1 MIQHKKSRRP
11 WKLRSSA
18 ALGLLVLVSV
28 QSASSY
34 SVLTHEAIIDS
45 TWDSAIKPLLLR
57 QFPDSTTEELTQAHA
72 YAYGGSI
79 IQDLGYYPFGSKFYS
94 DLTHYVRSG
103 DFILNML
110 RESQDLDEYAFALG
124 ALAHYAA
131 DNEGHRMAV
140 NLSVPLLYPKLD
152 LRFGK
157 SVTYA
162 DDPFS
167 HLKTEFAFD
176 VFQAAKN
183 HYASD
188 AYKDFIGF
196 QVAKPVL
203 QRAFQDTYGLR
214 IEQVFFDLDLTI
226 GSYRRAVG
234 TVLPALTKVAWQI
247 KSQEIRKDAPNIT
260 RKKFLYNLS
269 RSSYEKHWGATYQR
283 PGIRSRML
291 AGFFRIV
298 PRVGPFKALAFKKL
312 TPEIEQLYMASFNAS
327 IDRYRGLLAD
337 VGSGRLRLPND
348 NFDVGAATKPGEY
361 KLADAAYA
369 KLLNKLE
376 GHYAQMPQDLRSE
389 ILAFYQ
395 DLSLPIA
402 TKASEGDWARLQGE
416 LSHLEAIDRDLSAT
430 SSKVSDAPG
439 VPVAGGPVAK

>member
-1 MIQHKKSRRP
+1 MIQHKESRRL

-18 ALGLLVLVSV
+18 ALGLLLLFSA

-45 TWDSAIKPLLLR
+45 TWDSAIKPLLLKR
-57 QFPDSTTEELTQAHA
+57 FPASTVDELTQAHG

-94 DLTHYVRSG
+94 DLAHYVRSG
-103 DFILNML
+103 DFILNL
-110 RESQDLDEYAFALG
+110 IRDSQDLDEYAFALG

-131 DNEGHRMAV
+131 DNDGHRMAV
-140 NLSVPLLYPKLD
+140 NVSVPLLYPKLD
-152 LRFGK
+152 LKFGK

-183 HYASD
+183 HYAPD
-188 AYKDFIGF
+188 AYKSFIGF

-203 QRAFQDTYGLR
+203 SRAFQDTYGLR
-214 IEQVFFDLDLTI
+214 IEQVFFDLDLAI

-247 KSQEIRKDAPNIT
+247 KSQEIRKDVPNLT

-269 RSSYEKHWGATYQR
+269 RSSYEKYWGATYQR

-291 AGFFRIV
+291 AAFFRIV
-298 PRVGPFKALAFKKL
+298 PRVGPFKALAFKKM
-312 TPEIEQLYMASFNAS
+312 TPEIEQLYMLSFNAS

-348 NFDVGAATKPGEY
+348 NFDVGAATKAGQY

-369 KLLNKLE
+369 KLLNKLD
-376 GHYAQMPQDLRSE
+376 GHYADLPQDLRSE

-402 TKASEGDWARLQGE
+402 TKANEGDWARLQSE
-416 LSHLEAIDRDLSAT
+416 LGNLEAIDRDLSAT
-430 SSKVSDAPG
+430 SPKVSDAPG
-439 VPVAGGPVAK
+439 VPVTK

>member
-1 MIQHKKSRRP
+1 
-11 WKLRSSA
+11 
-18 ALGLLVLVSV
+18 LGLLALFP
-28 QSASSY
+28 ASTAQAY

-45 TWDSAIKPLLLR
+45 TWDSAIRPLLLKR
-57 QFPDSTTEELTQAHA
+57 FPTATGDELAAAHG
-72 YAYGGSI
+72 YAYGGCI

-103 DFILNML
+103 DFVVNMI

-131 DNEGHRMAV
+131 DNNGHRLATNV
-140 NLSVPLLYPKLD
+140 TVPLLYPKLR
-152 LRFGK
+152 LKFGD
-157 SVTYA
+157 SITYA

-167 HLKTEFAFD
+167 HSKTEFGFD
-176 VFQAAKN
+176 VFQAAKS
-183 HYASD
+183 HYAS
-188 AYKDFIGF
+188 ATYKDFIGF

-203 QRAFQDTYGLR
+203 ERAFLDTYGVR
-214 IEQVFFDLDLTI
+214 IEQIFFDLDLTV

-247 KSQEIRKDAPNIT
+247 KSQEIMKDAPGIT

-269 RSSYEKHWGATYQR
+269 RSSYEKNWGATYQR

-291 AGFFRIV
+291 ATFFRIV
-298 PRVGPFKALAFKKL
+298 PRVGPFKAMAFKKL
-312 TPEIEQLYMASFNAS
+312 TPETEKLYMASFNMS
-327 IDRYRGLLAD
+327 IDRYRELLAD
-337 VGSGRLRLPND
+337 VGGGRLNLPNT
-348 NFDVGAATKPGEY
+348 NIDVGAATKAGGY

-369 KLLNKLE
+369 KLLHKLD
-376 GHYAQMPQDLRSE
+376 GHYADMPQDLRSD

-402 TKASEGDWARLQGE
+402 TKSNESDWARLQDE
-416 LSHLEAIDRDLSAT
+416 LNHLEAIDRDLPAAG
-430 SSKVSDAPG
+430 SKVSVKPG
-439 VPVAGGPVAK
+439 VPVSE

>member
-1 MIQHKKSRRP
+1 MIQDKKSRGLGE
-11 WKLRSSA
+11 LRSSA
-18 ALGLLVLVSV
+18 ALVVLVLLSV
-28 QSASSY
+28 QSASAY

-45 TWDSAIKPLLLR
+45 TWDSAIKPLLLKR
-57 QFPDSTTEELTQAHA
+57 FPASTADELKQAHA

-103 DFILNML
+103 DFILNL
-110 RESQDLDEYAFALG
+110 IRESQDLDEYAFALG

-140 NLSVPLLYPKLD
+140 NLSVPLIYPKLG
-152 LRFGK
+152 LKFGK

-162 DDPFS
+162 DNPAA
-167 HLKTEFAFD
+167 HTKAEFGFD
-176 VFQAAKN
+176 VFQAAKSR
-183 HYASD
+183 YASA
-188 AYKDFIGF
+188 AYKEFIGF
-196 QVAKPVL
+196 QVSKPVL
-203 QRAFQDTYGLR
+203 QRAFQDTYELR
-214 IEQVFFDLDLTI
+214 IEQVFFDLDLAI
-226 GSYRRAVG
+226 GTYRQAVG

-247 KSQEIRKDAPNIT
+247 KSEEIRKEVPGIT
-260 RKKFLYNLS
+260 REKFLYNLS
-269 RSSYEKHWGATYQR
+269 RSSYEKYWGATYQR

-298 PRVGPFKALAFKKL
+298 PRVGPFKALAFKKM
-312 TPEIEQLYMASFNAS
+312 TPQIEQLYMASFNAS

-337 VGSGRLRLPND
+337 LGSGRLSLPND
-348 NFDVGAATKPGEY
+348 NIDVGAVTKPGEY

-369 KLLNKLE
+369 KLLNKLD
-376 GHYAQMPQDLRSE
+376 GRYADLPQDLRSE

-402 TKASEGDWARLQGE
+402 TKANQRDWARLQGQ
-416 LSHLEAIDRDLSAT
+416 LSHLEAINRDLSAT
-430 SSKVSDAPG
+430 TGSKVSDSPG
-439 VPVAGGPVAK
+439 VPVSK